1 MYLNFMGNNV
11 LEFCMYIHLCR
22 LTSSFLPTL
31 GEVDEGANNNVSYVG
46 GQMSYGNFF
55 LKCNV
60 LR

>member
-31 GEVDEGANNNVSYVG
+31 GEVDEGAN
-46 GQMSYGNFF
+46 
-55 LKCNV
+55 K
-60 LR
+60 